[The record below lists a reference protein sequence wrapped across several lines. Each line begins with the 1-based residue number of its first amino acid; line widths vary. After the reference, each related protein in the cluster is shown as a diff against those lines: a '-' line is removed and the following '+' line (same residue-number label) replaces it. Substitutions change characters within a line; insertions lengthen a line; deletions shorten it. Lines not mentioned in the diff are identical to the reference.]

1 MPDKGKQF
9 ALVDKALYTINLDGQ
24 MRNELS
30 KLSDRMETPRSSL
43 VRMAIRHMLDN
54 PASVMTSA
62 AKRV

>member
-54 PASVMTSA
+54 PA
-62 AKRV
+62 